1 MARTTNNNNLKELL
15 KKIENDLMIDDL
27 PADLIIA
34 KAKVLEVILKEIK
47 WENL

>member
-15 KKIENDLMIDDL
+15 KKIENDLMKDDL

>member
-15 KKIENDLMIDDL
+15 KKIENDLMRDDL
-27 PADLIIA
+27 LADVIIA

>member
-15 KKIENDLMIDDL
+15 KKIENDLIRDDL

>member
-15 KKIENDLMIDDL
+15 KKIENDLMRDDL
-27 PADLIIA
+27 PADVIIA

>member
-15 KKIENDLMIDDL
+15 KKIENDLMKDDL

-47 WENL
+47 WEIL

>member
-1 MARTTNNNNLKELL
+1 MARKTNNISLKELL
-15 KKIENDLMIDDL
+15 KKIENDLMRDDL

>member
-15 KKIENDLMIDDL
+15 KKIENDLMRDDL